1 MDRIKL
7 NAGDP
12 EHWATPAEIKA
23 AAENGLDLSFSGTA
37 CKAAANYNGYV
48 TAVTENGTIIQGW
61 AGEFTA
67 ERSNRQCMK
76 SSLK

>member
-12 EHWATPAEIKA
+12 KHWATPAEIKA
-23 AAENGLDLSFSGTA
+23 AAEKGLDLSFSGTA
-37 CKAAANYNGYV
+37 CKAAANYNGYI

-67 ERSNRQCMK
+67 ERSNRQ
-76 SSLK
+76 